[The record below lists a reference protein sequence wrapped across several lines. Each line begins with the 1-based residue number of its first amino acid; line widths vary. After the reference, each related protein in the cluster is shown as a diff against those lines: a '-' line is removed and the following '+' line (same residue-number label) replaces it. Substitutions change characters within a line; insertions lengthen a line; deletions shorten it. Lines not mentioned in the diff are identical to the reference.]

1 MLRNKK
7 KKQSASVLVSKLLE
21 DITLD
26 DAPAVEDENKID
38 RKNFK
43 AWMNNSKPRK
53 GMGVSGLAKKKK
65 NLDQPID
72 TRCLLST

>member
-7 KKQSASVLVSKLLE
+7 KKQSASILVSKLLE

-26 DAPAVEDENKID
+26 APEVDENKID

>member
-26 DAPAVEDENKID
+26 APAEDENKID

-43 AWMNNSKPRK
+43 AWMNNTKPRK